1 MNGHAEEV
9 VEKEPEKSE
18 QAEHK
23 GEESE
28 TNASAGT
35 EVPLESWILLLTSA
49 ELFMTP
55 VRDAQRAALNYSGW
69 MFVYLV
75 YLWLNC

>member
-35 EVPLESWILLLTSA
+35 EVPRESWSLLLTST
-49 ELFMTP
+49 ELFMTS
-55 VRDAQRAALNYSGW
+55 V
-69 MFVYLV
+69 
-75 YLWLNC
+75 

>member
-35 EVPLESWILLLTSA
+35 EVPLE
-49 ELFMTP
+49 
-55 VRDAQRAALNYSGW
+55 
-69 MFVYLV
+69 
-75 YLWLNC
+75 

>member
-18 QAEHK
+18 QAKHK

-35 EVPLESWILLLTSA
+35 EVPLESCILLLTST
-49 ELFMTP
+49 EVFMTLFEMFLP
-55 VRDAQRAALNYSGW
+55 DQLNHRDC
-69 MFVYLV
+69 MF
-75 YLWLNC
+75 